1 MGALGKYLQVI
12 GAVLREGNSLVS
24 NTETVKD
31 VLIIGSGPAGL
42 SASIYTVRAG
52 LDTVVVTGPQPGGL
66 VATTGEVDNYLGL
79 PGATGQGLAEDFLEH
94 SRKLGVLHISDSA
107 EKIEYLPEK
116 GLYRT
121 SLEGTGESILSKT
134 LIYTAGSR
142 PRKLGIEGG
151 DSSLLSYCATCDG
164 AFYKGEKVLLVGAGE
179 TAFED
184 ALYLS
189 GLAEKVAVL
198 VRNKISAT
206 LPLQEKVRSTPNIE
220 IREGVE
226 ITEITEKEKR
236 VGIFTN
242 KVLDTV
248 TLSTGEVLSKDSG
261 DFGGIFIAIGQE
273 PVSGLVEPFVEL
285 SESGFVKKVRG
296 EYPGLYVAGD
306 LADEDNRQII
316 IAAGSGAKTAMQ
328 AIRYLS

>member
-1 MGALGKYLQVI
+1 MPSVKDTV
-12 GAVLREGNSLVS
+12 
-24 NTETVKD
+24 TDVKD
-31 VLIIGSGPAGL
+31 VVIIGSGPAGL
-42 SASIYTVRAG
+42 SASVYTARAG
-52 LDTVVVTGPQPGGL
+52 LETVLVTGPQPGGL

-79 PGATGQGLAEDFLEH
+79 PGATGQGLSESFMEH
-94 SRKLGVLHISDSA
+94 SKKLGVAHISDSA
-107 EKIEYLPEK
+107 LSIEQVPEN

-121 SLEGTGESILSKT
+121 FLEGTGESILSKA
-134 LIYTAGSR
+134 LIYAAGSS
-142 PRKLGIEGG
+142 PRKLQVEGG

-164 AFYKGEKVLLVGAGE
+164 AFYEGEKVILVGAGE

-189 GLAEKVAVL
+189 GLAEKVTVL

-206 LPLQEKVRSTPNIE
+206 LPLQEKVRNTPNIE

-226 ITEITEKEKR
+226 ISKITEKEKKI
-236 VGIFTN
+236 GIFTN

-248 TLSTGEVLSKDSG
+248 TLSTGETLSKGAG

-273 PVSGLVEPFVEL
+273 PVSALAESFVEL
-285 SESGFVKKVRG
+285 SSTGFIKGVKK
-296 EYPGLYVAGD
+296 EFPGFYVAGD
-306 LADEDNRQII
+306 LANEDNRQII